1 MSMISGYTVRH
12 MENGANVSQDR
23 PRRSSVSQRSADQA
37 TDSFSLQ
44 NREKSTIEDDATDA
58 FDPNSTAIMAWE
70 HILLICL
77 LYLMFMIPYFLSF
90 QPHAV
95 EKVNI
100 AFVVVLIVEFFF
112 LVDIYI
118 RAHTGYYA
126 NGNLVRSK
134 QRTRRRYFRSYQF
147 VMDCVAIVPIPA
159 IAMNDDQ
166 LLVRLMVIKL
176 VRCLRLGQF
185 VSSLDEFY
193 AKHFVMLKLLK
204 VLVSMI
210 YMAHV
215 LACIRY
221 SFGYNDGH
229 NHWLPPAT
237 ESHHPIHTQYLG
249 SLFWSVGIMT
259 GLFEGELPRH
269 NSEFLFTTLVA
280 LCGFSMFTTLVAT
293 IFVISK
299 CESGQSE
306 AVEARI
312 NQLVHLLKFHRVPES
327 QQTQAIEYLRRY
339 YTDEESNDR
348 EAAKILCRSV
358 ANDIQVELLHAT
370 FAQIPIFEGC
380 SDQFIVA
387 MTSLLEMIAIPAQT
401 TLFSAGEDGDAM
413 YIVHSGVLAVIIKS
427 VTVREIRKGVCFGEL
442 SVFSS
447 IRRTASVISTTYSI
461 LYKLSRFHC
470 ERVLDGYPNCAVLIE
485 GHVKSALTKIK
496 GGTNYVVN
504 TVVSPVIAASGRN
517 NSLAGLASTLTRVL
531 TMNGEI
537 TARSA
542 RRSITDSAPAK
553 RRSLVIPAQIDSVDS
568 QRPSQVSVG
577 NHSNPRRSIFK
588 PTPVKVHVNP
598 RHGIWRYP
606 SQVSVGNHSNPRR
619 SILKPTPVKV
629 HVNPRHGIWRYILRN
644 KCIDQHSRVRWW
656 WLILLQVSLCHSW
669 IMIPVQIVFPLW
681 QRPSWQTQAI
691 DCVFIVGLFIDM
703 LLNFSLSFIIDSEK
717 IMDPMRSAKRYFEGP
732 FFFDLM
738 CTIPYEYLHMSKYGL
753 LRLPRLLRVL
763 HVKEHLNEIEYFFPM
778 NTRRQLTLLGIL
790 LIMMFHIVACI
801 HFAISYIEG
810 FNPTEEEAWISSTR
824 LCLRRVN
831 ATHLENCDGDIFC
844 ERTDISELRNISAME
859 YSRSLYYAV
868 GVLASPGKSIE
879 PVSDVQLIAALI
891 LMLSGFLI
899 TAIVVDNVQKRFT
912 ASAFEQKEFFAT
924 STRIQL
930 FLRRQNA
937 PLAIHHRV
945 KSFLDYWWS
954 SHRGAVIGELLA
966 DLPRPI
972 RLDVL
977 RSICLPVLQTLAL
990 LQGIRPV
997 RDKLE
1002 EVMVENAKF
1011 ILYGQGEIVYRHG
1024 DYVAGMF
1031 FLLEGEVCI
1040 VTATGRPQEVPRGGF
1055 FGTAALTQQERG
1067 EGYTEHV
1074 SANSGCILLFVSR
1087 EQLQAME
1094 AIFPQLKVE
1103 LLTLEQRLMN
1113 NKLAKSAVNK
1123 GTQRRI
1129 RRQSTVVMIKDA
1141 IFGTL
1146 KPRTVYDPDSMFILT
1161 WETWVLFVMT
1171 AQWILVMFQACFP
1184 LEGGHRNADILML
1197 FMEICFIVDI
1207 YIRSHLGFY
1216 EYGNK
1221 MMNFQ
1226 RIKRAYLHSGTF
1238 VLDIVAL
1245 LPLYIVNWSVPIH
1258 ERWDLLNINK
1268 LLRLFKVPTQ
1278 LHALETRYLK
1288 RTTELRMF
1296 KLLYYTFM
1304 LSHVLACIWFN
1315 FASKVAVPNFTSSL
1329 MPTTKKTAFGENHW
1343 LPSEHLEHGPS
1354 ILQYMASLYWSFG
1367 LMSAS
1372 SEPEFPKTTAQCIF
1386 SVITM
1391 TSGFFLFA
1399 YVVGNF
1405 TDIIELTSSE
1415 TREFNAKMGAV
1426 RQMLNHF
1433 QLPDALQERLKTF
1446 YLFKRFH
1453 TITQEH
1459 ILVHCLPPS
1468 LLTDIR
1474 LVHLKRM
1481 IEKVEFLSGMEGS
1494 VTRMLVSQ
1502 FTQVLVS
1509 RGEFIC
1515 RLGEQSSDMYFV
1527 FTGVL
1532 DVLLPFGAV
1541 NVSTRENSTGNKVT
1555 SRPSVA
1561 KMDAPAKLW
1570 RLGIRKGSSGPA
1582 IQKGNVVEQ
1591 LRKVNEISAGSYFGE
1606 NGLFTNGRRNAYI
1619 QAQTSCILYKLSR
1632 GSLELVF
1639 DRYPEW
1645 KQKVMRIVNI
1655 HREQTRLLQLSR
1667 EEQQRGTDA
1676 ATGLMLSRADIMNQ
1690 RAERIKD
1697 ELQHVRLQHGE
1708 NGHTVV
1714 VTKAGRTLLKWFNRF
1729 VLTPLHCLIE
1739 GTEVQSEF
1747 HLEWLRFMVICIL
1760 YVSMLTPYELAM
1772 DDLDRSTPMAIVVKA
1787 FGLLCEL
1794 VFILDVWF
1802 SWHVRESPASMELYE
1817 QDLRT
1822 TYKKE
1827 RMLWDTI
1834 AAIPFYR
1841 FLSDFHCRPWL
1852 RLLRCLKIFNVVSY
1866 LDELNRRSV
1875 TYEITRFW
1883 YICLLYLLL
1892 IYWAACAYL
1901 AVATEVGFG
1910 TEWDAW
1916 LPSQE
1921 LVISNPKDPSPSQL
1935 ALRFLRGLFFATTTF
1950 VKKARNL
1957 APETAT
1963 LYAFHITISFV
1974 GLITMSF
1981 VLGELASVFISY
1993 IGLEVDFRKNHIA
2006 IEIYLARLR
2015 VSDRLKTRA
2024 HAFMTSLWSS
2034 HAGVNYEEILGEM
2047 PRPIRTA
2054 CILHVSKEPVDWF
2067 IKNVMA
2073 PICWD
2078 GPDELELFRHSLVEH
2093 LHFEGYPS
2101 DESIVVEGSI
2111 ARAMYF
2117 VLRGHLRLHSR
2128 TILTLTR
2135 PIGLH
2140 RGDFFGERG
2149 LLGCAISPFTVQSV
2163 RACDLLSLR
2172 SEALSKVIRSQKFSH
2187 LALRICEA
2195 AHEHLKAKNLVACSR
2210 LDMEE
2215 HWGTALLEIVNEFRK
2230 NYKHPTKIH
2239 SANAAALAVVGIQTF
2254 TGAIHLKSTM
2264 TSGSPVSQLTS
2275 VEEIHDEIDDAVQE
2289 TPQHYLGINPDQL
2302 PKHLDR
2308 MFYALKDDKD
2318 CYTVFSPIL
2327 HIIMS
2332 SDPLDWNASFHPV
2345 HHQVHSGET
2354 NKTATTVSTKSA
2366 WLGKHLDDVVKA
2378 HNGETN
2384 KTATT
2389 VSTQSAWLGKHLD
2402 DVVKARD
2409 ASIQDN
2415 SPHGEGSNDAVTVV
2429 SNLQQEEDRSPLED
2443 TPNQTLA
2450 SNFVTRLRLV
2460 DPATGRPIENLAPS
2474 SDTIEAVTFSM
2485 QDANGKT
2492 RSSLSF
2498 GDDRKSAPPVL
2509 ALRKRSIGDPTGSAR
2524 KYTPLEEEDLE

>member
-1 MSMISGYTVRH
+1 MSMISGYTVRRV
-12 MENGANVSQDR
+12 EGNSVLSQGR
-23 PRRSSVSQRSADQA
+23 PRSMISASVGRRSPEQVTEAL
-37 TDSFSLQ
+37 SLQ
-44 NREKSTIEDDATDA
+44 NRDKSLLDDDATDA
-58 FDPNSTAIMAWE
+58 FDPSCPAIKAWE
-70 HILLICL
+70 HILLLCL
-77 LYLMFMIPYFLSF
+77 LYEGFMVPYFLAF
-90 QPHAV
+90 QPEAV
-95 EKVNI
+95 GGLN
-100 AFVVVLIVEFFF
+100 VEFAIAVACELMF
-112 LVDIYI
+112 LIDCYVQ
-118 RAHTGYYA
+118 ANTGYYA
-126 NGNLVRSK
+126 DGNLIRDK
-134 QRTRRRYFRSYQF
+134 KLTRRRYLRSYHFVIDLVAITPWQACVLNNPYVLARLSLLKYARCWRLNQF
-147 VMDCVAIVPIPA
+147 VT
-159 IAMNDDQ
+159 
-166 LLVRLMVIKL
+166 
-176 VRCLRLGQF
+176 
-185 VSSLDEFY
+185 SLDELY
-193 AKHFVMLKLLK
+193 AKYFVMLKLFK
-204 VLVSMI
+204 VLLSMV

-221 SFGYNDGH
+221 SFGYNEH
-229 NHWLPPAT
+229 HTNHWLT
-237 ESHHPIHTQYLG
+237 SEEESHHPLHTQYLG

-269 NSEFLFTTLVA
+269 SSEFLFTTLVA

-299 CESGQSE
+299 CESGHSE

-312 NQLVHLLKFHRVPES
+312 NQLVHLLSFHRVPEC
-327 QQTQAIEYLRRY
+327 QQAQAIEYLRRY
-339 YTDEESNDR
+339 YTDAESNDR
-348 EAAKILCRSV
+348 EAAKRLCRSV
-358 ANDIQVELLHAT
+358 ANDIQVELLKST

-387 MTSLLEMIAIPAQT
+387 MTSLLEMIAVPAQT
-401 TLFSAGEDGDAM
+401 TLFSAGDDGDAM

-427 VTVREIRKGVCFGEL
+427 VTVREIRKGACFGEL

-447 IRRTASVISTTYSI
+447 IKRTAAVMSTTYSI

-470 ERVLDGYPNCAVLIE
+470 DRVLDGYPDCAALIASHVESTLNHMEGTKNYVLNTVISPRVPDNIKI
-485 GHVKSALTKIK
+485 GGRSASISAGIAAGTTALT
-496 GGTNYVVN
+496 N
-504 TVVSPVIAASGRN
+504 
-517 NSLAGLASTLTRVL
+517 TLTRVL
-531 TMNGEI
+531 TMNGELS
-537 TARSA
+537 TTRKSL
-542 RRSITDSAPAK
+542 TDNPTSVK
-553 RRSLVIPAQIDSVDS
+553 KRSLVIPAQIDSQDPQYSSTGDS
-568 QRPSQVSVG
+568 KNPSI
-577 NHSNPRRSIFK
+577 PRLPPHK
-588 PTPVKVHVNP
+588 AVET
-598 RHGIWRYP
+598 
-606 SQVSVGNHSNPRR
+606 RR
-619 SILKPTPVKV
+619 
-629 HVNPRHGIWRYILRN
+629 GIWRYILRSE
-644 KCIDQHSRVRWW
+644 CIDHHSIVRLW
-656 WLILLQVSLCHSW
+656 WLLLLQVSLCHSW
-669 IMIPVQIVFPLW
+669 TMIPVQIVFPLW
-681 QRPSWQTQAI
+681 QRPSWLTQLI
-691 DCVFIVGLFIDM
+691 DTLFSVGLYIDIV
-703 LLNFSLSFIIDSEK
+703 LNFSLSFTVDSEK
-717 IMDPMRSAKRYFEGP
+717 IMNPMRSATRYFEGP
-732 FFFDLM
+732 FFFDLL
-738 CTIPYEYLHMSKYGL
+738 CAFPYEYFHMGHYGIM
-753 LRLPRLLRVL
+753 RLPRLLRIF
-763 HVKEHLNEIEYFFPM
+763 HVKQHLTEMEHFSPTN
-778 NTRRQLTLLGIL
+778 NRRQLILLGIL

-810 FNPTEEEAWISSTR
+810 FNPNEDEAWISSTK
-824 LCLRRVN
+824 LCLRRLN
-831 ATHLENCDGDIFC
+831 STHLENCDDKIFN
-844 ERTDISELRNISAME
+844 ERVDLDELRNISAME

-879 PVSDVQLIAALI
+879 PVSDVQLVAALI

-1002 EVMVENAKF
+1002 EFMVENVRF

-1024 DYVAGMF
+1024 DYVTGMF

-1040 VTATGRPQEVPRGGF
+1040 ITAGRPPREVPRGGF

-1067 EGYTEHV
+1067 EGYTEHT
-1074 SANSGCILLFVSR
+1074 
-1087 EQLQAME
+1087 
-1094 AIFPQLKVE
+1094 E
-1103 LLTLEQRLMN
+1103 LLTLEQRVLN

-1123 GTQRRI
+1123 GSQRRI
-1129 RRQSTVVMIKDA
+1129 RRQSTVIMLRNAV
-1141 IFGTL
+1141 FGSL
-1146 KPRTVYDPDSMFILT
+1146 KHHNTVYDPDSRFILT
-1161 WETWVLFVMT
+1161 WETWVFFVMT
-1171 AQWILVMFQACFP
+1171 AQWILVMLQACFP
-1184 LEGGHRNADILML
+1184 LEEANKNADVIMV
-1197 FMEICFIVDI
+1197 FMECSFVLDI
-1207 YIRSHLGFY
+1207 YIRSRLGFY

-1221 MMNFQ
+1221 MMNCE
-1226 RIKRAYLHSGTF
+1226 RIKRLYFRSGVF

-1245 LPLYIVNWSVPIH
+1245 LPLYLVNWSVPPH

-1268 LLRLFKVPTQ
+1268 LLRLFKVPRQ

-1288 RTTELRMF
+1288 RTTELRLF

-1304 LSHVLACIWFN
+1304 LSHVFGCIWFN
-1315 FASKVAVPNFTSSL
+1315 FASKVAVPNFTSTL
-1329 MPTTKKTAFGENHW
+1329 LPITKKTAFGENHW
-1343 LPSEHLEHGPS
+1343 LPHKHLEHSPH

-1372 SEPEFPKTTAQCIF
+1372 SEPEFPTTTAQCIF
-1386 SVITM
+1386 SAITM
-1391 TSGFFLFA
+1391 TTGFFLFA
-1399 YVVGNF
+1399 YVIGNF
-1405 TDIIELTSSE
+1405 TDIIELTTSE

-1433 QLPDALQERLKTF
+1433 QLPEALQERLKTF
-1446 YLFKRFH
+1446 FLFKRFH

-1515 RLGEQSSDMYFV
+1515 RLGEKSSDMYFV

-1532 DVLLPFGAV
+1532 DVLLPLGAI
-1541 NVSTRENSTGNKVT
+1541 NTATNPNMTIEKKGSEKV
-1555 SRPSVA
+1555 
-1561 KMDAPAKLW
+1561 KNGAPAKLW
-1570 RLGIRKGSSGPA
+1570 RLGVRQNSRATSV
-1582 IQKGNVVEQ
+1582 QRSNSTTEQ
-1591 LRKVNEISAGSYFGE
+1591 LKKVNEISAGSYFGE

-1632 GSLELVF
+1632 ESLELVF

-1645 KQKVMRIVNI
+1645 KEKVMRIVNI

-1667 EEQQRGTDA
+1667 EEQRRGTDA
-1676 ATGLMLSRADIMNQ
+1676 TTGLMLSRADIMNE

-1697 ELQHVRLQHGE
+1697 ELQHVRLQYGE
-1708 NGHTVV
+1708 SRNG
-1714 VTKAGRTLLKWFNRF
+1714 RF
-1729 VLTPLHCLIE
+1729 VADTSRVVLDLLERFILTPFHCLVE
-1739 GTEVQSEF
+1739 GTEVQSNF
-1747 HLEWLRFMVICIL
+1747 HLSWLRFMVVCIV
-1760 YVSMLTPYELAM
+1760 YVSILTPYQLAM
-1772 DDLDRSTPMAIVVKA
+1772 DDLDRFTPMAIVTKA

-1817 QDLRT
+1817 QDLRA

-1841 FLSDFHCRPWL
+1841 FLSDFHCRSWL
-1852 RLLRCLKIFNVVSY
+1852 KLLRCLKIFNVVSY

-1883 YICLLYLLL
+1883 YICLLYLLM

-1901 AVATEVGFG
+1901 VVATEVGFG

-1921 LVISNPKDPSPSQL
+1921 LVITNPGDPSPSQL

-1957 APETAT
+1957 APDTAT
-1963 LYAFHITISFV
+1963 LYAFHIAVSFV

-1981 VLGELASVFISY
+1981 VLGELASLFISY

-2006 IEIYLARLR
+2006 IEIYLDRLH
-2015 VSDRLKTRA
+2015 VSDRLKARA

-2047 PRPIRTA
+2047 PRSIRTA
-2054 CILHVSKEPVDWF
+2054 CVLHVSKEPVDWF
-2067 IKNVMA
+2067 IRKVITPM
-2073 PICWD
+2073 CWE
-2078 GPDELELFRHSLVEH
+2078 GSDELELFRHSLVEH

-2117 VLRGHLRLHSR
+2117 VLRGHVQLHSR
-2128 TILTLTR
+2128 SLLALKR
-2135 PIGLH
+2135 PIGLR

-2149 LLGCAISPFTVQSV
+2149 LLGSAISAYTVQSV
-2163 RACDLLSLR
+2163 RACDVLSLS
-2172 SEALSKVIRSQKFSH
+2172 SEALVEVMDQYKFSH
-2187 LALRICEA
+2187 LGLRICECA
-2195 AHEHLKAKNLVACSR
+2195 YGHLKKKNLVACSKMD
-2210 LDMEE
+2210 LEE
-2215 HWGTALLEIVNEFRK
+2215 HWGAALLEIVDELRRR
-2230 NYKHPTKIH
+2230 YKKCIGVRAATLAARLSSRVRSSNALM
-2239 SANAAALAVVGIQTF
+2239 SAGSLTDSV
-2254 TGAIHLKSTM
+2254 
-2264 TSGSPVSQLTS
+2264 TSRLDS
-2275 VEEIHDEIDDAVQE
+2275 VKEINVENDDCARDQVKAYPEIKADE
-2289 TPQHYLGINPDQL
+2289 L
-2302 PKHLDR
+2302 PKDLDR
-2308 MFYALKDDKD
+2308 MFDALTSDKD
-2318 CYTVFSPIL
+2318 CYMAFSPLLQIL
-2327 HIIMS
+2327 MP
-2332 SDPLDWNASFHPV
+2332 SDPLDWNATFRHVNTAAHGENEVAPV
-2345 HHQVHSGET
+2345 ALGRR
-2354 NKTATTVSTKSA
+2354 A
-2366 WLGKHLDDVVKA
+2366 WLNNRHLDALAKA
-2378 HNGETN
+2378 SGGSDQVNIQEDADH
-2384 KTATT
+2384 
-2389 VSTQSAWLGKHLD
+2389 VSP
-2402 DVVKARD
+2402 V
-2409 ASIQDN
+2409 
-2415 SPHGEGSNDAVTVV
+2415 
-2429 SNLQQEEDRSPLED
+2429 NLQQEQDKKPQEATPSRSA
-2443 TPNQTLA
+2443 Q
-2450 SNFVTRLRLV
+2450 
-2460 DPATGRPIENLAPS
+2460 ATSIVSRIRGVNAAAEKLNPS
-2474 SDTIEAVTFSM
+2474 VETQEAVAFSM
-2485 QDANGKT
+2485 QDTSRKPRNA
-2492 RSSLSF
+2492 LVF
-2498 GDDRKSAPPVL
+2498 DGDENTSAPPVHV
-2509 ALRKRSIGDPTGSAR
+2509 LRKRSTGDPSGSSSKSAFLGDADVES
-2524 KYTPLEEEDLE
+2524 LE

>member
-1 MSMISGYTVRH
+1 MSMISGYAVRRV
-12 MENGANVSQDR
+12 EGG
-23 PRRSSVSQRSADQA
+23 SVSQGRRRSMASLSVGRRSLEQVMDA
-37 TDSFSLQ
+37 FSLQ
-44 NREKSTIEDDATDA
+44 NRAKSLLDNDVTDA
-58 FDPNSTAIMAWE
+58 FDPKSRAMRAWE
-70 HILLICL
+70 HILLLCL
-77 LYLMFMIPYFLSF
+77 LYQLFMVPYFLAF
-90 QPHAV
+90 QPRAV
-95 EKVNI
+95 ATANAE
-100 AFVVVLIVEFFF
+100 FVMTLVCEFAF
-112 LVDIYI
+112 LVDFYV
-118 RAHTGYYA
+118 RAHTGYYSD
-126 NGNLVRSK
+126 GNLVRDK
-134 QRTRRRYFRSYQF
+134 KLTRPRYFRSYQF
-147 VMDCVAIVPIPA
+147 ATDVIAILPIQA
-159 IAMNDDQ
+159 FVWSDNDMV
-166 LLVRLMVIKL
+166 VRLALLKF

-185 VSSLDEFY
+185 VSSLDELY
-193 AKHFVMLKLLK
+193 AKNFVSLKLLK
-204 VLVSMI
+204 VVVSMA

-221 SFGYNDGH
+221 SFGYNESH
-229 NHWLPPAT
+229 TNHWLPPEE
-237 ESHHPIHTQYLG
+237 ESHHPLHTKYLS
-249 SLFWSVGIMT
+249 SLFWSIGIMT
-259 GLFEGELPRH
+259 GLFEGELPQH
-269 NSEFLFTTLVA
+269 ISEFLFTTLVA

-299 CESGQSE
+299 CESGHSE

-312 NQLVHLLKFHRVPES
+312 NQLVHLLSFHRVPES
-327 QQTQAIEYLRRY
+327 QQAQAVEYLRRY
-339 YTDEESNDR
+339 YTDAESNDR
-348 EAAKILCRSV
+348 EAAKRLCRSV
-358 ANDIQVELLHAT
+358 ANDIQVELLKSI

-380 SDQFIVA
+380 TDQFIVA

-401 TLFSAGEDGDAM
+401 TLFSKGDDGDAM
-413 YIVHSGVLAVIIKS
+413 FIVHSGVLAVVIKS
-427 VTVREIRKGVCFGEL
+427 VTVREIRKGACFGEL

-447 IRRTASVISTTYSI
+447 MKRTAAVMSTTYAI

-470 ERVLDGYPNCAVLIE
+470 ERVLNGYPRCAMLIDA
-485 GHVKSALTKIK
+485 HVEATLREMQ
-496 GGTNYVVN
+496 GDDNYIVN
-504 TVVSPVIAASGRN
+504 SVVSPNASINVKTTGRS
-517 NSLAGLASTLTRVL
+517 NSISAGLAAGTSAITNTLTRVL
-531 TMNGEI
+531 AMNAEYN
-537 TARSA
+537 S
-542 RRSITDSAPAK
+542 
-553 RRSLVIPAQIDSVDS
+553 RRSLSDALTPVKKRGLVIPTQVESTDS
-568 QRPSQVSVG
+568 QPVSEISTG
-577 NHSNPRRSIFK
+577 NHSNLRHHHSMHTRQPSVESLVQPRRG
-588 PTPVKVHVNP
+588 V
-598 RHGIWRYP
+598 
-606 SQVSVGNHSNPRR
+606 
-619 SILKPTPVKV
+619 
-629 HVNPRHGIWRYILRN
+629 WRYILRK
-644 KCIDQHSRVRWW
+644 KCIDHHSRVRLW
-656 WLILLQVSLCHSW
+656 WLVLLQVNLCHSW
-669 IMIPVQIVFPLW
+669 LMVPVQMVFPLW
-681 QRPSWQTQAI
+681 QHPSWITQAI
-691 DCVFIVGLFIDM
+691 DTLFAVGLFVDIW
-703 LLNFSLSFIIDSEK
+703 LSFSLSYTADSEK

-732 FFFDLM
+732 FFFDLV
-738 CTIPYEYLHMSKYGL
+738 CALPYEYLHMARYGL

-763 HVKEHLNEIEYFFPM
+763 YLKTHLSEIEYFYPM
-778 NTRRQLTLLGIL
+778 NNRRQLTLLGVL
-790 LIMMFHIVACI
+790 LVMLFHIVACI
-801 HFAISYIEG
+801 HFTISYIEG
-810 FNPTEEEAWISSTR
+810 FNPNEQEAWISSTS
-824 LCLRRVN
+824 LCLRRLN
-831 ATHLENCDGDIFC
+831 ATHLEDCNGTVFN
-844 ERTDISELRNISAME
+844 EHADISALRDISALE

-868 GVLASPGKSIE
+868 GVLASPGKSVE
-879 PVSDVQLIAALI
+879 PATDVQLIAALV

-966 DLPRPI
+966 DLPRPV

-990 LQGIRPV
+990 LQGIRAV

-1024 DYVAGMF
+1024 DYVTGMF
-1031 FLLEGEVCI
+1031 FLLEGEVCV
-1040 VTATGRPQEVPRGGF
+1040 VTAGGPPREVPRGGF

-1087 EQLQAME
+1087 DQLHVME
-1094 AIFPQLKVE
+1094 AIFPPLKVE
-1103 LLTLEQRLMN
+1103 LLTLEKRLLN

-1123 GTQRRI
+1123 EMQRRI
-1129 RRQSTVVMIKDA
+1129 RRQSTVLIIRNA
-1141 IFGTL
+1141 IFGSL
-1146 KPRTVYDPDSMFILT
+1146 KHHNTVYDPDSMFILT
-1161 WETWVLFVMT
+1161 WETWVFVVMT
-1171 AQWILVMFQACFP
+1171 AQWILVMFQSCFP
-1184 LEGGHRNADILML
+1184 LEDGHETADVIMV
-1197 FMEICFIVDI
+1197 FMEICFVLDI
-1207 YIRSHLGFY
+1207 YIRSRLGFY

-1221 MMNFQ
+1221 MMNVK
-1226 RIKRAYLHSGTF
+1226 RIKRAYFRSGTF
-1238 VLDIVAL
+1238 ALDVAAL
-1245 LPLYIVNWSVPIH
+1245 LPLYLVNWSVPAH
-1258 ERWDLLNINK
+1258 ERWDLLNVNK
-1268 LLRLFKVPTQ
+1268 LLRLFKVPRQ

-1288 RTTELRMF
+1288 GTTELRLF

-1315 FASKVAVPNFTSSL
+1315 FASKVAVPNFTSTL
-1329 MPTTKKTAFGENHW
+1329 LPVTKKTAFGDNHW
-1343 LPSEHLEHGPS
+1343 LPHAHLEHAPH

-1399 YVVGNF
+1399 YVIGNF

-1415 TREFNAKMGAV
+1415 AREFNAKMGAV

-1446 YLFKRFH
+1446 FLFKRFH

-1515 RLGEQSSDMYFV
+1515 RLGEKSSDMYFV

-1532 DVLLPFGAV
+1532 DVLLPLGVV
-1541 NVSTRENSTGNKVT
+1541 NTSTGANGTGIKER
-1555 SRPSVA
+1555 SEPRAEHNNSPKSA
-1561 KMDAPAKLW
+1561 APTKLW
-1570 RLGIRKGSSGPA
+1570 RLGIRRGSSGP
-1582 IQKGNVVEQ
+1582 NVQRNSLVEQ

-1606 NGLFTNGRRNAYI
+1606 NGLFTNGRRNAHI

-1632 GSLELVF
+1632 ESLELVF

-1645 KQKVMRIVNI
+1645 KEKVMRIVNI
-1655 HREQTRLLQLSR
+1655 HREQSRLVQLSR
-1667 EEQQRGTDA
+1667 EEQNRGTDA

-1690 RAERIKD
+1690 RAERIKE
-1697 ELQHVRLQHGE
+1697 ELQHVRLQDGE
-1708 NGHTVV
+1708 SRHTAMITSV
-1714 VTKAGRTLLKWFNRF
+1714 GRALLKWLERF
-1729 VLTPLHCLIE
+1729 VITPLHCLVE

-1747 HLEWLRFMVICIL
+1747 HLAWLRFMVVCIL
-1760 YVSMLTPYELAM
+1760 YISMLTPYQLAM
-1772 DDLDRSTPMAIVVKA
+1772 DDLERSTPMPVIIKA

-1817 QDLRT
+1817 QELRA

-1834 AAIPFYR
+1834 AAIPFHR
-1841 FLSDFHCRPWL
+1841 FLSDFHCGPSL

-1883 YICLLYLLL
+1883 YICLLYLLM

-1921 LVISNPKDPSPSQL
+1921 LVISNPEDPSPSQL

-1957 APETAT
+1957 APQTAS
-1963 LYAFHITISFV
+1963 LYAFHIAVSFV

-1981 VLGELASVFISY
+1981 VLGELASLFISY

-2015 VSDRLKTRA
+2015 VSDQLKARA

-2054 CILHVSKEPVDWF
+2054 CVLHVSKEPVDWF
-2067 IKNVMA
+2067 IKKIIT
-2073 PICWD
+2073 PICWE
-2078 GPDELELFRHSLVEH
+2078 GADELDVFRHTLVEH

-2101 DESIVVEGSI
+2101 DENIVVEGSI

-2128 TILTLTR
+2128 SLLALTR
-2135 PIGLH
+2135 PIGL
-2140 RGDFFGERG
+2140 RRSDFFGERG
-2149 LLGCAISPFTVQSV
+2149 LLGSAISAFTVRSV
-2163 RACDLLSLR
+2163 RACDLLSLS
-2172 SEALSKVIRSQKFSH
+2172 SEDLLKVMHAHPFSH
-2187 LALRICEA
+2187 LAFRICECA
-2195 AHEHLKAKNLVACSR
+2195 YEHLKMKNLVACSKAE
-2210 LDMEE
+2210 MEE
-2215 HWGTALLEIVNEFRK
+2215 YWGLALFEMVDELRKRYKRAGPVHSPSITALMTVGMRVF
-2230 NYKHPTKIH
+2230 
-2239 SANAAALAVVGIQTF
+2239 NAAAAQSKSLA
-2254 TGAIHLKSTM
+2254 
-2264 TSGSPVSQLTS
+2264 SPDTKVDTATES
-2275 VEEIHDEIDDAVQE
+2275 VKDFNGDLDDTDKEDAYS
-2289 TPQHYLGINPDQL
+2289 YLDISVKEL
-2302 PKHLDR
+2302 PRHVDR
-2308 MFYALKDDKD
+2308 MFDALKEGKE
-2318 CYTVFSPIL
+2318 CYATFSPLLQIL
-2327 HIIMS
+2327 MP
-2332 SDPLDWNASFHPV
+2332 SDPLDWNASFRHPI
-2345 HHQVHSGET
+2345 HHLH
-2354 NKTATTVSTKSA
+2354 
-2366 WLGKHLDDVVKA
+2366 HDDVDMCDKDVPRLVERGYWRSSKRRLKV
-2378 HNGETN
+2378 NGESS
-2384 KTATT
+2384 KDGD
-2389 VSTQSAWLGKHLD
+2389 SSHEE
-2402 DVVKARD
+2402 D
-2409 ASIQDN
+2409 ANSIGAIA
-2415 SPHGEGSNDAVTVV
+2415 SK
-2429 SNLQQEEDRSPLED
+2429 LQQDQDEGLAPPD
-2443 TPNQTLA
+2443 TPPLRVLIAQTSFA
-2450 SNFVTRLRLV
+2450 SRIRSV
-2460 DPATGRPIENLAPS
+2460 DAATGRSVDKMAPS
-2474 SDTIEAVTFSM
+2474 ADTEEAVVFSM
-2485 QDANGKT
+2485 QNANGKAQDA
-2492 RSSLSF
+2492 LSF
-2498 GDDRKSAPPVL
+2498 ATNDNKSAPPIHV
-2509 ALRKRSIGDPTGSAR
+2509 LRKRGDAGGSAS
-2524 KYTPLEEEDLE
+2524 KYAPLQDADIESLE